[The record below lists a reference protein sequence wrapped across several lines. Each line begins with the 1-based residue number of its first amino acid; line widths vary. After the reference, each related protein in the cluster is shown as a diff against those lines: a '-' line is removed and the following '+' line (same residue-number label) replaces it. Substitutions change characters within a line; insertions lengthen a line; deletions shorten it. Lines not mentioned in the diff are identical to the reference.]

1 MSASGTDFFCPS
13 LHVGIA
19 GPVMS
24 GTKIDFRGHALLPSV
39 GLPLRMAS
47 SKVGAG
53 ATQITVMH
61 KSGLPPQPAAVA
73 ALGSCS
79 NKTPVPTAQIGATA
93 KVTQL

>member
-1 MSASGTDFFCPS
+1 
-13 LHVGIA
+13 
-19 GPVMS
+19 MS

-61 KSGLPPQPAAVA
+61 KSGLPPQPARSPHSDRA
-73 ALGSCS
+73 AIKHQYQPRRL
-79 NKTPVPTAQIGATA
+79 AQPR
-93 KVTQL
+93 K